1 MSSQNEENFY
11 KILEVPETA
20 TSEEIKKSYRKLSL
34 KYHPDRNGGNSDPD
48 VSEKYKKI
56 NGAYEIL
63 GDNDKKTEYD
73 LQQNNPFMKMSG
85 GRGGEGFSNLDEIFS
100 NIFFGNGFPGNGFPG
115 NGFPGTGFP
124 GNGFPS
130 NGNIHIFRN
139 GIQINQQPQKP
150 PPIIQ
155 SINVNM
161 EQVLIGATIPVE
173 IERWIIENGLKV
185 FEKQTIYVSIPKGV
199 DDNEI
204 ILMKEH
210 GNILNENCKGDLK
223 LFIKIENNTGLTRN
237 GLDLNIEKE
246 ISLKEALCGFSFELK
261 YINGKIYTIH
271 NNPGNIII
279 PNYIKIIPNMGL
291 SREQYTGN
299 LCIHFKVNF
308 PEKLS
313 EEQILKINEIHF

>member
-1 MSSQNEENFY
+1 MSLQNEENYY
-11 KILEVPETA
+11 KILEVSETA
-20 TSEEIKKSYRKLSL
+20 TAEEIKKSYRKLSL

-63 GDNDKKTEYD
+63 GDVDKKIEYD
-73 LQQNNPFMKMSG
+73 SQQNNPFMKMSG
-85 GRGGEGFSNLDEIFS
+85 GRGDFSNLDEIFS
-100 NIFFGNGFPGNGFPG
+100 NIFFGGG
-115 NGFPGTGFP
+115 GFPGTGFP
-124 GNGFPS
+124 GMDFHGVNGFPS
-130 NGNIHIFRN
+130 GGNIHIFRN

-155 SINVNM
+155 TINVNM
-161 EQVLIGATIPVE
+161 EQVLNGSTIPVE

-204 ILMKEH
+204 ILMKDH
-210 GNILNENCKGDLK
+210 GNVLNENCKGDLK
-223 LFIKIENNTGLTRN
+223 LFVKIENTTNFTRN
-237 GLDLNIEKE
+237 GLDLIIEKQ

-261 YINGKIYTIH
+261 YINGKVYTIH
-271 NNPGNIII
+271 NNSGNIII

-291 SREQYTGN
+291 TREQFTGN
-299 LCIHFKVNF
+299 LCIHFKVIF
-308 PEKLS
+308 PEKLT

>member
-1 MSSQNEENFY
+1 MSSQNEENYY
-11 KILEVPETA
+11 KILEVSETA
-20 TSEEIKKSYRKLSL
+20 TAEEIKKSYRKLSL

-63 GDNDKKTEYD
+63 GDVDKKIEYD
-73 LQQNNPFMKMSG
+73 SQQNNPFMKMSG
-85 GRGGEGFSNLDEIFS
+85 GRGDGFSNLDEIFS
-100 NIFFGNGFPGNGFPG
+100 NIFFGGGGFPGSGGFPG
-115 NGFPGTGFP
+115 G
-124 GNGFPS
+124 GFPS
-130 NGNIHIFRN
+130 GGNIHIFRN

-155 SINVNM
+155 TINVNM
-161 EQVLIGATIPVE
+161 EQVLNGSTIPVE

-185 FEKQTIYVSIPKGV
+185 FEKQTIYVTIPKGV

-204 ILMKEH
+204 ILMKDH

-223 LFIKIENNTGLTRN
+223 LFIKIENTTNFTRN
-237 GLDLNIEKE
+237 GLDLIIEKQ
-246 ISLKEALCGFSFELK
+246 ISLKESLCGFSFELK
-261 YINGKIYTIH
+261 YINGKVYTIH
-271 NNPGNIII
+271 NNSGNIIT

-291 SREQYTGN
+291 TREQFTGN

-308 PEKLS
+308 PEKLT